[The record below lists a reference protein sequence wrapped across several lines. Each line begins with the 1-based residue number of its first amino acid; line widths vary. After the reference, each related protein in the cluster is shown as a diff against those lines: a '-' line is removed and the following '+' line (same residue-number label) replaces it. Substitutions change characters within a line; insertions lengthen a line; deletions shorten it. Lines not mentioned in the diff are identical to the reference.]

1 MAQFLGEADMAL
13 LTIAAGLM
21 LAAVTPSE
29 TVTVEGT
36 RPAVSADIC
45 LKIAEAKVKQ
55 WAQARIARE
64 RVDTFADGST
74 RTSRFIFTQNMLYAE
89 HTGIWEAMQV
99 SWAQRR
105 GDVAD
110 AVARRMDLADCS
122 KGAATLEAGVTTYT
136 YSLGKDAVGAL
147 DVSDA
152 TGLPLSMWIAARAAN
167 GGAPVSISFRYA
179 YGDGVLVPRGA
190 ELAAFQHRS
199 RAQQWLLALQEHRA
213 AW

>member
-1 MAQFLGEADMAL
+1 MAL
-13 LTIAAGLM
+13 LAIAAGVM
-21 LAAVTPSE
+21 LAAAPPSE

-36 RPAVSADIC
+36 RPAVSQDIC
-45 LKIAEAKVKQ
+45 LQIAQAKVKQ
-55 WAQARIARE
+55 WAEARIARE
-64 RVDTFADGST
+64 RTDTFAGGAT
-74 RTSRFIFTQNMLYAE
+74 RVSRFIFTPNMLYAE
-89 HTGIWEAMQV
+89 HSGIWEAMQV

-122 KGAATLEAGVTTYT
+122 KGAATIEAGVTTYT
-136 YSLGKDAVGAL
+136 YSMGKDAVGQL

-152 TGLPLSMWIAARAAN
+152 TGLPLRMRIAARDAKP
-167 GGAPVSISFRYA
+167 GAPVSISLRYG
-179 YGDGVLVPRGA
+179 YGDGVQVPRGA
-190 ELAAFQHRS
+190 ELAAFQHRT